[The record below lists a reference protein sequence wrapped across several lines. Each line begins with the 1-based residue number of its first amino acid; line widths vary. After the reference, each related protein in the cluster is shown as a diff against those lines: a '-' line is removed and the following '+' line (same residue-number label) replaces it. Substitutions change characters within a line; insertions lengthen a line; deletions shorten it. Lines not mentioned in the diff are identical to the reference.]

1 LNENGREKFLFQS
14 MIVPDDEVKYES
26 IVSLF
31 ILPSEY
37 FDLEEINQLTD
48 VLFSFEN
55 ISAGQNEFIVSFIF
69 LIFAKIVAMP
79 YDDFE
84 NTRIF

>member
-1 LNENGREKFLFQS
+1 
-14 MIVPDDEVKYES
+14 MPDDEVKYES
-26 IVSLF
+26 IVSLY

-37 FDLEEINQLTD
+37 FDLEEINHLTN

-55 ISAGQNEFIVSFIF
+55 ISAGQNEYIISLIF
-69 LIFAKIVAMP
+69 LIFAKLVAMP